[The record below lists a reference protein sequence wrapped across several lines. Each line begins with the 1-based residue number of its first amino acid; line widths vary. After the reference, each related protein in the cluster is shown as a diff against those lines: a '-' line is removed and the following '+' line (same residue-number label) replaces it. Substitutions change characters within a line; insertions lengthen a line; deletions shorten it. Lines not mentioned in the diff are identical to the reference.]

1 MNEFFWCET
10 INAKLT
16 RDACGRRH
24 KRANRRGFPGKTL
37 HNDVFMS
44 CAKCDI
50 GAAHKRGD
58 RPDVM
63 VVDVVRRAAWR
74 F

>member
-1 MNEFFWCET
+1 MHTHEFFKCT
-10 INAKLT
+10 RIDVKLT

-37 HNDVFMS
+37 HNDAFVS

-50 GAAHKRGD
+50 GAAHKRGEK
-58 RPDVM
+58 PDVM
-63 VVDVVRRAAWR
+63 VVDVVRRGA
-74 F
+74 